1 MQPNP
6 LGAVSATL
14 NTVVTDQQ
22 VKVTSA
28 SGDALRKAQAA
39 VPGNPLDTLDVPQ
52 ALAWIDANVTDLNSL
67 RAVLKAVTALLVIQR
82 ADLQRTKSVPTIFP
96 ANQSPANPDQK

>member
-6 LGAVSATL
+6 PGAVSATL

-28 SGDALRKAQAA
+28 NGDALRKAQGAA
-39 VPGNPLDTLDVPQ
+39 PGNPLDTLDVPQ

-67 RAVLKAVTALLVIQR
+67 RAVLKAVTALIIIQR
-82 ADLQRTKSVPTIFP
+82 ADFERSTSAKLAK
-96 ANQSPANPDQK
+96 